1 MKYTPVPFDVNLRP
15 EGFLVDVDSLFAA
28 LAKLQDRRDA
38 RGLRY
43 ALVTVLVFIILAKLA
58 GEDHLRGIAQWVQ
71 LRKEALAE
79 ALGLAKPQAP
89 HATTYSRVLRWAVDI
104 EELEQVV
111 SQFFAAQPQTGQS
124 VVVNLDGKTLR
135 GTIPA
140 GQTKGV
146 HLLAAYL
153 PQEGW
158 VLLQVEVGSWE
169 NEIPAAMRILQQL
182 DLRGK
187 IVTGDA
193 LLTQRELSTQIVE
206 AGGEY
211 VWRVKGNQARL
222 KEDIEVL
229 FAPESCMPGFS
240 PSHKDFR
247 TAITRDKGHG
257 RLERRTL
264 TASSLLKGYVS
275 WPYAEQVF
283 RLERR
288 FRRIGDGKLMEETT
302 YGVTS
307 LTATEASSERLLHLA
322 RAHWGIENG
331 LHYRRDE
338 TFREDRCRLKGQGAQ
353 AMAAINNLV
362 LGLLRNRSTEYIP
375 DARRYYAA
383 HLEEAV
389 ALVLRSPAPGAPG

>member
-1 MKYTPVPFDVNLRP
+1 MKYTPLSFDVNLKP
-15 EGFLVDVDSLFAA
+15 DGFVVDLDSLFAE
-28 LAKLQDRRDA
+28 LATLHDRRDA

-43 ALVTVLVFIILAKLA
+43 ALVTVLVFIVLAKLA
-58 GEDHLRGIAQWVQ
+58 GEDHLRGIAQWVA
-71 LRKEALAE
+71 LRKEALAN
-79 ALGLAKPQAP
+79 ALGLANPQAP

-111 SQFFAAQPQTGQS
+111 SQFFARQPKAGQS
-124 VVVNLDGKTLR
+124 VVLNLDGKTLR

-140 GQTKGV
+140 GQTKGI

-153 PQEGW
+153 PEEGW
-158 VLLQVEVGSWE
+158 VLLQVEVSSWE
-169 NEIPAAMRILQQL
+169 NEIPAAQRILRQL

-193 LLTQRELSTQIVE
+193 LLTQRELSSQIVK
-206 AGGEY
+206 AGGNY
-211 VWRVKGNQARL
+211 VWPVKDNQGRL

-229 FAPESCMPGFS
+229 FAPESCVSGFS

-247 TAITRDKGHG
+247 TATTRDKAHG

-264 TASSLLKGYVS
+264 TASSQLKGYLD

-288 FRRIGDGKLMEETT
+288 FRRLQDDKRMEKIA
-302 YGVTS
+302 YGVTN
-307 LTATEASSERLLHLA
+307 LTAAEASPEQLLHLT
-322 RAHWGIENG
+322 RAHWGIENK

-338 TFREDRCRLKGQGAQ
+338 TLREDRCRLKGQGAR
-353 AMAAINNLV
+353 AMAVINNLV
-362 LGLLRNRSTEYIP
+362 LGLLRNHGTDYLP

-383 HLEEAV
+383 HFEEAV
-389 ALVLRSPAPGAPG
+389 ALVMQSPAPG